1 MAHAHR
7 GDTVTRLG
15 KVRYSYQEKELRDEA
30 ARGVACSTAGFGG
43 LLDLW
48 IQNWTVRVAG
58 AVALE
63 VRLVCTF
70 SLWSVPATPHGRRG
84 SGRGFDGDEW

>member
-15 KVRYSYQEKELRDEA
+15 KVRYSYQEKELRDQA
-30 ARGVACSTAGFGG
+30 ARGVRRPG
-43 LLDLW
+43 LGAHWTLD
-48 IQNWTVRVAG
+48 IKPWTVGAVAG

-63 VRLVCTF
+63 VRSVYA
-70 SLWSVPATPHGRRG
+70 LWSVPATPHGRRG